1 MKENYIKYIIN
12 EMCRFYGYGVITIDD
27 IFIFESNWALVK
39 NINYNKKRVILFI
52 KSDEEKYDDFSLLE
66 HLQLK
71 LNCYDIDIVKIYLI
85 DVKEYNLELNYTN
98 LKDDL
103 IYIDYKNNKIIKY
116 GYKDQDFVQELA
128 SIIYNNEIANKK
140 EKEKFKPII
149 TYCIIS
155 LNIIIY
161 IVTAILS
168 KNIFY
173 SDINVL
179 IHLGAKY
186 NPYIRQGQFYR
197 LITCMFLHGGI
208 VHLVLNM
215 YSLYSIGPLVE
226 KLYGK
231 IKYIIIY
238 FVSGI
243 MSSLFSFMFSQGV
256 SIGASG
262 AIFGLLGTIFVFA
275 IKMKEIVGK
284 DFLKNITSVIVA
296 NLILGLTISNID
308 NFGHLGGIIGGII
321 SGYLL
326 YILKFKA

>member
-1 MKENYIKYIIN
+1 MKENYIKHIIN

-208 VHLVLNM
+208 VHLALNM

>member
-12 EMCRFYGYGVITIDD
+12 EMCRFYGYGVIIIDD
-27 IFIFESNWALVK
+27 IFMFESNWALVK

-66 HLQLK
+66 YLQLK

-284 DFLKNITSVIVA
+284 DFLRNITSVIIA